1 MFYSELIK
9 IDNLNIKQNE
19 PMAAYTTLGVGGP
32 ADYFISVYNVDALSK
47 IIKLAN
53 ANSIPWMIIGDG
65 SNLLVSDKGIK
76 GFVIHLEGD
85 FERISINKNAIR
97 CGSSAKISKI
107 ADEAAKQSLSG
118 LEGVGTVPGSVGGAV
133 VMNAGTHRGYIDEV
147 ITKVCVIDSEGE
159 SKELSKTD
167 CGFTYRGSKFQN
179 DKSLIITFVEMLLK
193 QGDDKAIATHL
204 ADMRKHRQQ
213 TQPQGKSAG
222 CFFKNPEN
230 NSAGRLIEKAECK
243 GMKLGG
249 AVVSD
254 IHCNFMMN
262 SGNAS
267 ASDLWQL
274 SQKVKQIVLN
284 SSGIELE
291 YEVRLIGEW

>member
-1 MFYSELIK
+1 MIYSK
-9 IDNLNIKQNE
+9 INNINIKQNE

-32 ADYFISVYNVDALSK
+32 ADYFIGAYNTEALSK

-53 ANSIPWMIIGDG
+53 TNSIPWMIIGDG
-65 SNLLVSDKGIK
+65 SNLLVSDKGIR
-76 GFVIHLEGD
+76 GCVIHLEGD
-85 FERISINKNAIR
+85 FESISINGNTLK
-97 CGSSAKISKI
+97 CGSSAKVSKI
-107 ADEAAKQSLSG
+107 ADEAARQSLSG

-159 SKELSKTD
+159 SKELSKRD
-167 CGFTYRGSKFQN
+167 CGFAYRESKFQN

-193 QGDDKAIATHL
+193 QGDGKLIANHL
-204 ADMRKHRQQ
+204 AEVRKHRQE

-230 NSAGRLIEKAECK
+230 NSAGRLIEKAGCK
-243 GMKLGG
+243 GMKFGG

-254 IHCNFMMN
+254 IHCNFIMN

-267 ASDLWQL
+267 AADLWHL
-274 SQKVKQIVLN
+274 SQTVKQKVLD